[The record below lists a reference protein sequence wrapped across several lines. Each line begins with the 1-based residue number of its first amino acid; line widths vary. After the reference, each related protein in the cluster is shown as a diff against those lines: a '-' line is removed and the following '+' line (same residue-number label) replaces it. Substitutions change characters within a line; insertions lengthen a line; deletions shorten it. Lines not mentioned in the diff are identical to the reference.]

1 MKSARVVVFEDDL
14 AVLSLMGI
22 ILEEGGYEPV
32 LRQTP
37 EDLHS
42 IIEGRDRPDLVISD
56 LHLAR
61 RFAGVELLKK
71 FRDCPHTQEIP
82 LIICTGDAAFLRDE
96 ALALGLPTIQKPFDI
111 DEFLAVVKAHL
122 PVASTT

>member
-1 MKSARVVVFEDDL
+1 
-14 AVLSLMGI
+14 VLSLIGI

-32 LRQTP
+32 LRETP

-42 IIEGRDRPDLVISD
+42 IIEGIDRPDLVISD

-61 RFAGVELLKK
+61 RSGGIELLKK
-71 FRDCPHTQEIP
+71 FKEYPDTQEIP
-82 LIICTGDAAFLRDE
+82 LIICTGDLTFIRDE
-96 ALALGLPTIQKPFDI
+96 APELGLPTIQKPFDI